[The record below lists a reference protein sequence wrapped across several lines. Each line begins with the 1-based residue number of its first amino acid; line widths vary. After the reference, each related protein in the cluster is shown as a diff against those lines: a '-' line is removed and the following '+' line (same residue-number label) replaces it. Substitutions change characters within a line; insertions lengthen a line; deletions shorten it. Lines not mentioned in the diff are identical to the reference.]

1 MIVCYLDL
9 QLPVQSVPI
18 TTKVVSSNP
27 VHGKV
32 YSILHNVIK
41 FVRLYASRFD
51 DMYACGTLMFN
62 NRNESV
68 LPELLKILQFVIQ
81 NNVMQNQTF

>member
-1 MIVCYLDL
+1 
-9 QLPVQSVPI
+9 
-18 TTKVVSSNP
+18 
-27 VHGKV
+27 
-32 YSILHNVIK
+32 
-41 FVRLYASRFD
+41 
-51 DMYACGTLMFN
+51 MYACGTLMFN